1 MYKTAIF
8 VILFAAI
15 LESLII
21 IAGNMFTIFVFW
33 KNRNSLKRTTCLL
46 INLAVADL
54 FTGFAALLS
63 LGAFKIPGHFKERNF
78 ETAHDTNISMA
89 FQITFSFASVLL
101 LALISLERAYALIWP
116 LRHRVASTRG
126 YIYGATFGWITAI
139 FGGVLTLLAVY
150 DVLDFSYWVVA
161 IGCVK
166 ILCLVTVCVSYLLI
180 RTRLNSRAPTIDGA
194 NNRQI
199 EQQQNAKLSKTL
211 FIVITASLSFW
222 VPSIVVFCTRY
233 LCNKCVPSL
242 VIQFVNL
249 FSLANSLVNPII
261 YSFRIPMFKK
271 IFKRLQLCKK
281 SKRYTVNHMGWY
293 FSASGRKQ
301 KGGWQGTLSEMLP

>member
-1 MYKTAIF
+1 MYKTAIL

-54 FTGFAALLS
+54 LVGFAALLS
-63 LGAFKIPGHFKERNF
+63 LGAFEIPGHFKERSF
-78 ETAHDTNISMA
+78 ETAHNTNISMA
-89 FQITFSFASVLL
+89 FQITFSFASVFL

-150 DVLDFSYWVVA
+150 DILDFSYWMLA
-161 IGCVK
+161 MGCVM
-166 ILCLVTVCVSYLLI
+166 ILCVVTICVSYLLI

-194 NNRQI
+194 NKRQN
-199 EQQQNAKLSKTL
+199 ERQQNAKLSRTL
-211 FIVITASLSFW
+211 FIVITASLFFW
-222 VPSIVVFCTRY
+222 VPSIVVYCTRY
-233 LCNKCVPSL
+233 LCYECVPVL
-242 VIQFVNL
+242 VFQIFNL

-261 YSFRIPMFKK
+261 YSFRIPVFKK
-271 IFKRLQLCKK
+271 IFKRAKLCKR
-281 SKRYTVNHMGWY
+281 SKRYTINYMC
-293 FSASGRKQ
+293 
-301 KGGWQGTLSEMLP
+301 

>member
-21 IAGNMFTIFVFW
+21 IAGNIFTIFVFW

-78 ETAHDTNISMA
+78 ETAHDTNISIA

-180 RTRLNSRAPTIDGA
+180 RTRLNARAPTIDGA

-242 VIQFVNL
+242 IIQFVNL

-271 IFKRLQLCKK
+271 IFKRLQLYKK
-281 SKRYTVNHMGWY
+281 SKRYTVNHIG
-293 FSASGRKQ
+293 
-301 KGGWQGTLSEMLP
+301 